1 MIDDKTIT
9 FFGSGGGG
17 DPSVGGFTW
26 SGHFTWESL
35 PEQVATSR
43 QPHLSS
49 LPVLSFCWRVCVFLE
64 MSDYTVT
71 YQGYSILKNVDEKNA
86 RFGSLKLIQIHYF
99 SLPFWENC

>member
-43 QPHLSS
+43 QTTSS
-49 LPVLSFCWRVCVFLE
+49 LPVLSFCLLLCVLE
-64 MSDYTVT
+64 MSDTVT
-71 YQGYSILKNVDEKNA
+71 YGGYGIL
-86 RFGSLKLIQIHYF
+86 F
-99 SLPFWENC
+99 

>member
-9 FFGSGGGG
+9 FYGSGGGG

-43 QPHLSS
+43 QTSS
-49 LPVLSFCWRVCVFLE
+49 LLFLCCPSVCFCVFLE
-64 MSDYTVT
+64 MSDYTVVT
-71 YQGYSILKNVDEKNA
+71 YQGYSILKNVDQKNA

-99 SLPFWENC
+99 SLPC